1 MSLNSLVFFY
11 KIFSVVC
18 LATEQWLWVVNENII
33 LDIWFTLSEELY
45 DSLIMIIKTN
55 HGEPLGKIAQPQELY
70 GSGLG

>member
-11 KIFSVVC
+11 KFFWVVF

-55 HGEPLGKIAQPQELY
+55 HGEPPGKIAQPQELY

>member
-11 KIFSVVC
+11 KFFSVVC

-55 HGEPLGKIAQPQELY
+55 HEESPEKTVQPQELY
-70 GSGLG
+70 GPGLG